1 MIKGSFPIEKFKNFK
16 TPFYYYDIELLR
28 QTLSSV
34 MNEANKY
41 GYQIHYAIKANTNP
55 KILSV
60 INSYNLGAD
69 CVSGG
74 EIQASINAG
83 FSSDKIVYA
92 GVGKSDWE
100 IELGL
105 ERNIF
110 CFNVESEAELEV
122 INEIASKKNKIAN
135 IALRINPEVN
145 ANTHHYITTGL
156 AENKFGISISALDEI
171 TENINNYK
179 NIKLVGLHFHIGSQ
193 IMDMLSFKGLCV
205 RVNEIQEKISEKKIS
220 IEHINLGGGL
230 GIDYHHPNHI
240 VMPDFKEYFS
250 IFKKHL
256 KLYPEQNV
264 HFELGRSIVG
274 QCGSLVSKVLYIKQ
288 GKSKKFAIV
297 DAGFTELL
305 RPALYQ
311 AYHRI
316 ENISSDE
323 KEQEYDVVGPICESS
338 DVFGKNIEL
347 NTTKRGDYIVFRS
360 AGAYGE
366 VMASQYNCRELPK
379 SYFSDEMNY

>member
-1 MIKGSFPIEKFKNFK
+1 MIKGSFPIEKFKNIK

-28 QTLSSV
+28 QTLSAV

-41 GYQIHYAIKANTNP
+41 GYHIHYAIKANTNT
-55 KILSV
+55 KILSI
-60 INSYNLGAD
+60 INSFSFGAD

-74 EIQASINAG
+74 EILASINAG

-135 IALRINPEVN
+135 VALRINPEVN

-230 GIDYHHPNHI
+230 GIDYHHPNHV

-256 KLYPEQNV
+256 KLYPEQKV

-288 GKSKKFAIV
+288 GKSKKFIIA

-316 ENISSDE
+316 ENISSNDN
-323 KEQEYDVVGPICESS
+323 EQEYDIVGPICESS
-338 DVFGKNIEL
+338 DVFGKNITL
-347 NTTKRGDYIVFRS
+347 NTAKRGDYIVFRS

-379 SYFSDEMNY
+379 SWFSDDI